1 LLQVEECIV
10 VTTANPVTATCRRS
24 CAALFPLVAAL
35 LLTACQEETRVE
47 APPARPVRTVVV
59 EKSKLGEVVA
69 LTGQI
74 QAENEATLSF
84 RIAGRII
91 ERSVGVGDQVALDQ
105 VLAKLDPQNE
115 LNALRSAEANLSA
128 AQARLQEASNNFTRQ
143 QTLLERGFTTRVL
156 FDQAEQNYR
165 TAQSQLDDAKAQ
177 LKTAEDRVSYTELKA
192 DAAGTIIARS
202 AETGEVVQAG
212 QMIFQV
218 ARKGGWDAIFDVPA
232 QVLRSAPPEPKI
244 DIALTDAP
252 SVRAVGRVR
261 QVDPQADPITR
272 TFRVR
277 VSIADPPAAMRLG
290 ATVVGR
296 MQMDS
301 TPVISIP
308 ATALTEFERQPSVW
322 VVDKSNLTVSMRK
335 VGVARFDQGTVE
347 ISDGLDT
354 GDVVVTAGIQALHPG
369 QKVRLLGSSL

>member
-1 LLQVEECIV
+1 V
-10 VTTANPVTATCRRS
+10 VTAANPVTATCRS
-24 CAALFPLVAAL
+24 VCAALFPLVAAL
-35 LLTACQEETRVE
+35 LLTACREETKVE
-47 APPARPVRTVVV
+47 APPPRPVRTVVV
-59 EKSKLGEVVA
+59 EKSKLGEVIA

-84 RIAGRII
+84 RIAGRMI
-91 ERSVGVGDQVALDQ
+91 ERSVGIGDQIALDQ

-128 AQARLQEASNNFTRQ
+128 AQARVQEASNNFNRQ
-143 QTLLERGFTTRVL
+143 QTLLERGFTTKVL
-156 FDQAEQNYR
+156 FDQAEQNFR

-177 LKTAEDRVSYTELKA
+177 LKTAEDRVGYTELKA
-192 DAAGTIIARS
+192 DAAGTIIARG

-232 QVLRSAPPEPKI
+232 QVLRAAPSNPKI
-244 DIALTDAP
+244 DVALTDDP
-252 SVRAVGRVR
+252 SVKAVGRVR

-277 VSIADPPAAMRLG
+277 VTINDPPQAMRLG

-296 MQMDS
+296 MEMDS
-301 TPVISIP
+301 APVISIP
-308 ATALTEFERQPSVW
+308 ATALTESERQPSVW

-354 GDVVVTAGIQALHPG
+354 GDIVVTAGVQALHPG
-369 QKVRLLGSSL
+369 QKVRLLGSTL